1 MSSIINADTTDG
13 VKITSDTSG
22 ELLLQSAGT
31 TVETVSST
39 GVAVT
44 GTSTANSFIPT
55 SSTAPTNGMYLV
67 DSTTVGMSA
76 NGTTGTEFETGGN
89 VKFSYN
95 VKIDTDSTN
104 SSRLNVTAPSTARAI
119 TAYRKTT
126 GASDFVIGV
135 YSDVTSTNTFHCRI
149 DADGDV
155 KNTNNSYGAI
165 SDQTVKQQIVDANSQ
180 LDDIKSIQVRKY
192 KLNSEVEAFGDNA
205 PTHIGV
211 IAQELEAAGMN
222 GLVDDDTETNLKS
235 VKYSVLYMKAI
246 KALQEAITKIEDLEA
261 RISVLENA

>member
-1 MSSIINADTTDG
+1 MATTINADTTNG
-13 VKITSDTSG
+13 LVMTPDTSG
-22 ELLLQSAGT
+22 EIKLQSAGT
-31 TVETVSST
+31 DIATVTSSGVSAT
-39 GVAVT
+39 T
-44 GTSTANSFIPT
+44 FIPT

-76 NGTTGTEFETGGN
+76 NGTTGAEFETGGN

-95 VKIDTDSTN
+95 VKIDTDFTN
-104 SSRLNVTAPSTARAI
+104 SSRLNVTAPSTSRAI

-126 GASDFVIGV
+126 GAGDFVVGV

-165 SDQTVKQQIVDANSQ
+165 SDQTVKQQIADANSQ
-180 LDDIKSIQVRKY
+180 LDDIKAIQVRKY
-192 KLNSEVEAFGDNA
+192 KLNSEVETFGDDA

-222 GLVDDDTETNLKS
+222 GLVDDDDTETNLKS

-246 KALQEAITKIEDLEA
+246 KALQEAITKIEDLET
-261 RISVLENA
+261 RIQALENA